1 MKKIIWL
8 LAMGLIS
15 LVGMAGD
22 STNIYLA
29 STIKKELTDKA
40 ISVTRLLHK
49 TYTVEGPDKAIVQV
63 REVTTLLS
71 PKAENGLIFTL
82 FTDKFRYLDELDLKL
97 FDANGKMIDHTK
109 KKDLNSSI
117 AGSGLVEDGKVFY
130 AKLSTATYP
139 VTMEAV
145 YSVKLKG
152 IYQLPEFQ
160 FSSPLQSVEVAKLE
174 LKHPSNMVINYKM
187 YGINQQPRRTN
198 TGGITMLVW
207 EVKDLP
213 AIQPEA
219 NSGNWR
225 YTMPHVTF
233 NMSNFEYD
241 GYPGD
246 MTSWKTMGL
255 WYNSIV
261 GGNNRLNARNQED
274 VKTLVAGVTDQREK
288 VKKLYN
294 HLQKNFR
301 YVSIQL
307 GIGGFRPFPAD
318 FVHEKK
324 YGDCKG
330 LSNYMEACLAA
341 IGIRSYNV
349 WINSGDEDVILD
361 ADFPH
366 DSFDHQILMVPLDK
380 DTVWLECTS
389 NVNDFGHLG
398 SFTENRYGLA
408 LTETGGKLIRT
419 PAGKASE
426 NILISSS
433 TIKLSAEGEA
443 EIQTAMQCTG
453 QFKYLM
459 IELSRISADE
469 QKTYL
474 LNFFGMKQPDE
485 FKLTYDVKKDQGYV
499 TNIELFAEKGY
510 EFKAGSKLFFRPRI
524 YKNWSIKLE
533 ENKDRKQ
540 DFYIDY
546 PFTKIDTTIFILPEG
561 IEVETL
567 PSAWKTQFSA
577 GNYESNY
584 WFDKPSRKLYA
595 VSKLTLQKHNIQA
608 SAYQEAKKFFD
619 QVLDDGNQK
628 IILLNNNAL
637 TKL

>member
-1 MKKIIWL
+1 MKKFSWL
-8 LAMGLIS
+8 LVMHLIAVWAFAS
-15 LVGMAGD
+15 D
-22 STNIYLA
+22 STNIYVA
-29 STIKKELTDKA
+29 STIKKELTEKA
-40 ISVTRLLHK
+40 VSVTRLLHK
-49 TYTVEGPDKAIVQV
+49 TYQVDGPDKATIQV

-71 PKAENGLIFTL
+71 AKAENSLVFTY
-82 FTDKFRYLDELDLKL
+82 FTDKFRYLDDVDLKL
-97 FDANGKMIDHTK
+97 FDANGKMIDHAR
-109 KKDLNSSI
+109 KKDMHSTL
-117 AGSGLVEDGKVFY
+117 AGDGLVEDGKLFY
-130 AKLSTATYP
+130 AKLSTVAYP

-152 IYQLPEFQ
+152 IYKLPDFQ
-160 FSSPLQSVEVAKLE
+160 FCTPAQSVEIAKLE
-174 LKHPSNMVINYKM
+174 VRHPSSMVINFKM
-187 YGINQQPRRTN
+187 YGISQQPKRSTS
-198 TGGITMLVW
+198 GGISMLVW
-207 EVKDLP
+207 EAKDLP
-213 AIQPEA
+213 AAFPES

-225 YTMPHVTF
+225 YTMPHVSF
-233 NMSNFEYD
+233 NMSKFEYD

-246 MTSWKTMGL
+246 MSSWKTMGL
-255 WYNSIV
+255 WYNSVV
-261 GGNNRLNARNQED
+261 GSNNRLNARYQED
-274 VKTLVAGVTDQREK
+274 VKTLVAGITDQREK
-288 VKKLYN
+288 VRKLYN

-349 WINSGDEDVILD
+349 WINSGDEDVNLD

-366 DSFDHQILMVPLDK
+366 DSFDHQILMVPMDK
-380 DTVWLECTS
+380 DTIWLECTS
-389 NVNDFGHLG
+389 SVNDFGHLG

-408 LTETGGKLIRT
+408 LTESGGKLVKT
-419 PAGKASE
+419 PGSKASD
-426 NILISSS
+426 NVLVSSS
-433 TIKLSAEGEA
+433 VIKLNAEGEA

-469 QKTYL
+469 QKAYL
-474 LNFFGMKQPDE
+474 LSYFGMKQPDE
-485 FKLTYDVKKDQGYV
+485 FTLTYDARKGDSYV

-510 EFKAGSKLFFRPRI
+510 EFKAGSKLFFRPRT
-524 YKNWSIKLE
+524 YKNWTTKLE
-533 ENKDRKQ
+533 ENKERKQ

-561 IEVETL
+561 FDVETL
-567 PSAWKTQFSA
+567 PSAWKSQFS
-577 GNYESNY
+577 GGSYESSY
-584 WFDKPSRKLYA
+584 WFDKASRKLYA
-595 VSKLTLQKHNIQA
+595 VSRFTLLRHAIQP
-608 SAYQEAKKFFD
+608 SAYGEAKKFFD